1 MKVIL
6 VKDVKGLGATGEIK
20 DVADGYARNY
30 LLPKG
35 LAFEAT
41 ETRIKENQ
49 EKKLKTQRKKNKEEN
64 EAKELQQRIDGKT
77 ITILARTGN
86 NDKLFGAITARE
98 IAETL
103 QKELGVNIDKK
114 KIELKEPIKHLGK
127 YKAKIRIYPSITAE
141 ITIVVAS
148 E

>member
-1 MKVIL
+1 MKIIL
-6 VKDVKGLGATGEIK
+6 AKDVKSLGATGEIK
-20 DVADGYARNY
+20 EVADGYARNY

-41 ETRIKENQ
+41 EAKIKESR
-49 EKKLKTQRKKNKEEN
+49 EKNLKAQKRKDKEEK
-64 EAKELQQRIDGKT
+64 EARELQQRIDGKT

-86 NDKLFGAITARE
+86 SDKLFGAITVRE
-98 IAETL
+98 IADTL
-103 QKELGVNIDKK
+103 QKELKVSIDKK

-127 YKAKIRIYPSITAE
+127 HKAKVRIYPSVQAE
-141 ITIVVAS
+141 IEIIVAL